1 MFAAYF
7 LESGILLIVLPWSRL
22 WDDNRFLTLVP
33 SLGTLLTSS
42 FVRGAVTGIGVLT
55 AIAGM
60 VELAVAVV
68 RRRGV
73 GVSSSAHNA

>member
-33 SLGTLLTSS
+33 SLGALLTSS

-73 GVSSSAHNA
+73 GVSSSPHNV